1 MAISSSLSLSVF
13 LAITREGY
21 LRCAFS
27 AAYRRFVCLRCFR
40 SHKLLEMDVVAGCP
54 LCSGACKAL
63 VVVEMAIVLSVIF
76 GCAYTVCT
84 CIEKKYTMLA
94 ALYVAFKEE
103 IYFDMFFKKYIF
115 NLPFFRNCRMQLFF
129 FLWKEKFPVG
139 LVSWL
144 ILWHSDDIY
153 GSTLAIFIFYLG
165 VLLLLLLSFFY
176 LTFISE

>member
-1 MAISSSLSLSVF
+1 MIVAISSSLSLSVF

-129 FLWKEKFPVG
+129 FMKRKVSGWFG
-139 LVSWL
+139 LLTNS
-144 ILWHSDDIY
+144 
-153 GSTLAIFIFYLG
+153 
-165 VLLLLLLSFFY
+165 
-176 LTFISE
+176 LTFR